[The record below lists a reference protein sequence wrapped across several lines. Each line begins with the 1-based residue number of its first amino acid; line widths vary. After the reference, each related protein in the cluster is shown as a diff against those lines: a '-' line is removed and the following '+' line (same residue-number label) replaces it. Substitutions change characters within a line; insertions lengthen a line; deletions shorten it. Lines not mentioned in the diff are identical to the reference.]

1 VKGGVNPGEVF
12 ILLVDDLLT
21 PVLVDKNN
29 SQCVETIIDAN
40 VNDVITIYASLRK
53 FEFDAGGRSAKVYYL
68 VPVSISNDT
77 KVTELQP

>member
-1 VKGGVNPGEVF
+1 
-12 ILLVDDLLT
+12 
-21 PVLVDKNN
+21 VLVDKNN